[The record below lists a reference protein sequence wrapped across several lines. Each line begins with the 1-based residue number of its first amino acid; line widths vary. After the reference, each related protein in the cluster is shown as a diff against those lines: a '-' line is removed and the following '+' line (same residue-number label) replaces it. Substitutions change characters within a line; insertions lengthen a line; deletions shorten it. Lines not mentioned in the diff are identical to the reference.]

1 MTALPKPQNGFT
13 MIELIVAIAV
23 LGILMAIAMP
33 SFVQTMGNSR
43 IRSVAESLTS
53 GLQYA
58 RSEAVRRNER
68 IRFSLDSSTGNWTV
82 RRSDD
87 NFSCDFG
94 TSVVLQTRATTS
106 SSTAVVVT
114 TFSDVPA
121 TAATT
126 AQVYVYGPN
135 GSQACIDAVD
145 QFVALRIDSSS
156 LAADDSRDLRI
167 VAPPVGRA
175 RLCDPNVTTGDTR
188 ECPTS

>member
-1 MTALPKPQNGFT
+1 MTALSRPQNGFT
-13 MIELIVAIAV
+13 MIELVVAMAV

-33 SFVQTMGNSR
+33 SFVETMGNSR
-43 IRSVAESLTS
+43 IRSVAESVTS
-53 GLQYA
+53 GLQFA
-58 RSEAVRRNER
+58 RSEAVRRNEK

-82 RRSDD
+82 RRSAD
-87 NFSCDFG
+87 NTCVFDG
-94 TSVVLQTRATTS
+94 DVLQTRATTS

-135 GSQACIDAVD
+135 GSQAQDCMDAVE

-156 LAADDSRDLRI
+156 LAADDSRDLRL

-175 RLCDPNVTTGDTR
+175 RLCDPHVTTGDTR